1 MSSPQ
6 GEDDRAVAGIHW
18 RRLAGYVPTLVLVL
32 VALNQIRLA
41 RTTDL
46 TPWKGGGFGMF
57 STIDRPR
64 ARQVR
69 CHTVGGDKDIP
80 VAIPADLNDLEQ
92 SARNLPTER
101 NLIRLGREIAT
112 TFHDR
117 LPGLEAIRV
126 EVWRRAL
133 DLDSGHIRFS
143 KWREAAYEIRER
155 DD

>member
-6 GEDDRAVAGIHW
+6 AEEDRAGAGIHW
-18 RRLAGYVPTLVLVL
+18 RRLAGYVPTIVLVL

-41 RTTDL
+41 QTTDL
-46 TPWKGGGFGMF
+46 TAWKGGGFGMF

-69 CHTVGGDKDIP
+69 CHIVGGDKDIP
-80 VAIPADLNDLEQ
+80 FAIPADLNDLEQ
-92 SARNLPTER
+92 SAKTLPTER
-101 NLIRLGREIAT
+101 NLIRLGREIAAT
-112 TFHDR
+112 LNDR

-126 EVWRRAL
+126 EVWRRSL
-133 DLDSGHIRFS
+133 DLDSGEIRVA
-143 KWREAAYEIRER
+143 KWREAVYEIGGH